1 MKHNTYYQDK
11 VQSLSLA
18 EQEGPATVGVIEPGH
33 YSFSTS
39 SEERM
44 TLIAGAMKAMLPGED
59 WKSLH
64 AGEGFLPRRPR
75 PPSRWRRLGTWPTS
89 AGRQQ
94 EARRH
99 RPWCPG
105 RRRAR
110 PGSRAI
116 SRAGP
121 VLRMRALLQ
130 DVGPVGHFQG
140 LVGVLLHQ
148 EDGLAQG
155 LERS

>member
-44 TLIAGAMKAMLPGED
+44 TLIAGAMKVMLPGED

-64 AGEGFLPRRPR
+64 AGEGFIVPAKA
-75 PPSRWRRLGTWPTS
+75 SFEVEA
-89 AGRQQ
+89 AG
-94 EARRH
+94 
-99 RPWCPG
+99 
-105 RRRAR
+105 
-110 PGSRAI
+110 
-116 SRAGP
+116 
-121 VLRMRALLQ
+121 
-130 DVGPVGHFQG
+130 DV
-140 LVGVLLHQ
+140 
-148 EDGLAQG
+148 AYIC
-155 LERS
+155 RYR